1 MVGVLSKTE
10 LPGQKLG
17 RRELG
22 RRELAGKTIA
32 DGTVCPGYGTGISP
46 HILDINNTHS
56 QPTT

>member
-17 RRELG
+17 RREL
-22 RRELAGKTIA
+22 AGKTIA
-32 DGTVCPGYGTGISP
+32 DGKVCPGYGTGISP